1 MVVIAI
7 DICINYFIVNLLIAV
22 IVQQKFKFTHLA
34 LVTLHFFLKHK
45 MAFAK
50 MVEPG
55 NLVR

>member
-7 DICINYFIVNLLIAV
+7 ASCINFFIVNLLIGFV
-22 IVQQKFKFTHLA
+22 VQQKLNFPHLA
-34 LVTLHFFLKHK
+34 LVALHFFLKHK